1 MKIEDMD
8 GEAIR
13 DVFARFGYSASDV
26 TEEMVLMVRK
36 AFSEAFKITYRP
48 ATHRRYVDQ
57 VSVYMHGIDRANG
70 IIPGDT
76 TVPGPP
82 EVTWDGMLETYR
94 TALGKDITP
103 NTYLYSAAPN
113 MITQEEYEVIPT
125 SPDEV
130 SAWLTH
136 PDPDSSGSSIHAWA
150 QGSMSGKLPL
160 EPPAFRIIGVD
171 GGGTTGLC
179 VLDLTE
185 PIFPHQTRFQ
195 DTVMMGKPVYTKI
208 TATRMESPADPAAL
222 RDLVASHR
230 PDVIAVEDFV
240 QLRRAARLSNFRKG
254 GKKASDIAAVMV
266 SLATELGIPAT
277 RNSASRAKGWGTDRR
292 LAAAGIHRNA
302 MVHGTDGARHALF
315 TAKEMGYIEDPLLVQ
330 ARRAQHHRSK

>member
-94 TALGKDITP
+94 TALGDGISP
-103 NTYLYSAAPN
+103 E
-113 MITQEEYEVIPT
+113 MYEVG
-125 SPDEV
+125 
-130 SAWLTH
+130 
-136 PDPDSSGSSIHAWA
+136 SGVHAWA

-179 VLDLTE
+179 ILDLTE